1 MSSLYGTVRP
11 ANIIDVQKDVEI
23 FYFHRPTRSSDPD
36 IMNGFMT
43 LDSSC
48 LVPTYYDSN
57 DENPSHQPPTNS
69 ILGLYELRLPLDTFN
84 QKGYYT
90 IYVRPKEAYV
100 TLTDVSVLAAYPD
113 IKGVVINT
121 TATDLAGVNDLT
133 GYRIDYLN
141 NGNRTE
147 ISRLITSCNKCE
159 PVLVTVSDSYPK
171 ATRYKL
177 VDNSINTLFFC
188 TVTPST
194 ASGFKPNVTPY
205 IGKPGGEVV
214 ISNTK
219 FDPVL
224 LEIEMVDNDI
234 DSIMNMVAGDQ
245 VMNRDKAIITTYN
258 SDKEIFR
265 QQDYYTIK
273 DKLGDALY
281 TVKRKRDT
289 IDTEES
295 YDNRVDNI

>member
-1 MSSLYGTVRP
+1 MAGLYGTVR
-11 ANIIDVQKDVEI
+11 ASLINIDADVEI
-23 FYFHRPTRSSDPD
+23 FYFYRPTRSSDPD
-36 IMNGFMT
+36 TMDGFKT
-43 LDSSC
+43 LESSC
-48 LVPTYYDSN
+48 LVPTYYDSHDTGHTAPN
-57 DENPSHQPPTNS
+57 NS

-90 IYVRPKEAYV
+90 VYIRPKEVEV
-100 TLTDVSVLAAYPD
+100 TLTDVNVLAAYPD

-121 TATDLAGVNDLT
+121 TGNDLTGIDDLT

-141 NGNRTE
+141 EDGERTD
-147 ISRLITSCNKCE
+147 ISRIITSCNKCE

-177 VDNSINTLFFC
+177 TDNSSNSLFFC

-194 ASGFKPNVTPY
+194 ASNIKPNVTPY
-205 IGKPGGEVV
+205 IGVPGGKVV

-219 FDPVL
+219 FDPVM

-245 VMNRDKAIITTYN
+245 VMNRDKGIITTYN
-258 SDKEIFR
+258 EDGEIFK
-265 QQDYYTIK
+265 QQDYYTVK
-273 DKLGDALY
+273 DKLGEALY
-281 TVKRKRDT
+281 TVKRNRPT
-289 IDTEES
+289 IDTQES
-295 YDNRVDNI
+295 YDNRIENV

>member
-1 MSSLYGTVRP
+1 MSTLYGTVRP
-11 ANIIDVQKDVEI
+11 SNINIGTDVEI
-23 FYFHRPTRSSDPD
+23 LYFYRPTRSSDPD
-36 IMNGFMT
+36 NMDGFKQ
-43 LDSSC
+43 LSPDC
-48 LVPTYYDSN
+48 LVPAYYDSSN
-57 DENPSHQPPTNS
+57 SGFTSS

-90 IYVRPKEAYV
+90 VYIRPKEVKV

-113 IKGVVINT
+113 VKGVVINT
-121 TATDLAGVNDLT
+121 NANGLSSINDLT
-133 GYRIDYLN
+133 GYRIDYLSDD
-141 NGNRTE
+141 GAMTE

-177 VDNSINTLFFC
+177 TDNTSNSLFFC

-194 ASGFKPNVTPY
+194 ATSMRPNVTPF
-205 IGKPGGEVV
+205 IGKAGGNVI

-219 FDPVL
+219 FDPVM

-234 DSIMNMVAGDQ
+234 DALMNMVAGDQ
-245 VMNRDKAIITTYN
+245 IMNRDKAIITTYN
-258 SDKEIFR
+258 SDGEIFK
-265 QQDYYTIK
+265 QQDYYTVK
-273 DKLGDALY
+273 DKLGETLY
-281 TVKRKRDT
+281 TVKRNRPN

-295 YDNRVDNI
+295 YDNRIDNV